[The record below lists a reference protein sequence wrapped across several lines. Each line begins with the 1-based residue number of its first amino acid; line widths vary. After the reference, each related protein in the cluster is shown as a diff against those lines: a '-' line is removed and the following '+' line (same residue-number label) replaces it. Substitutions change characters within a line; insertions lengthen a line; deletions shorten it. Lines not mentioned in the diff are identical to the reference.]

1 MTSPED
7 LARTA
12 LSRVYEPA
20 LVEALRADS
29 PLPGNRSADAMSI
42 SVAVREQS
50 AMHDR
55 PVVLSDMQM
64 VSIYSLGDLIR
75 EIALY
80 TAGATDE

>member
-12 LSRVYEPA
+12 LSRVYELA

-50 AMHDR
+50 ATHDC
-55 PVVLSDMQM
+55 PVVLSDVQM
-64 VSIYSLGDLIR
+64 VSIFSLGDLVR

-80 TAGATDE
+80 SAGTTDE